1 MIPETHE
8 EKGLQNSGFLLLG
21 VISLFLL
28 SKMRRSSLSVPSNIA
43 EGYGRKTTADYIRFL
58 YIAYGSNCEL
68 ETQVLLSGDLGYLES
83 IKLEGIPEKVNGI
96 FDKEGIQEAE
106 RMLKALIKSL
116 ENKHLDPGI
125 LESLTTFLPT
135 NWEKN
140 LILELIQG
148 GDNDG

>member
-1 MIPETHE
+1 
-8 EKGLQNSGFLLLG
+8 
-21 VISLFLL
+21 
-28 SKMRRSSLSVPSNIA
+28 MRRSSLSVPSNIA